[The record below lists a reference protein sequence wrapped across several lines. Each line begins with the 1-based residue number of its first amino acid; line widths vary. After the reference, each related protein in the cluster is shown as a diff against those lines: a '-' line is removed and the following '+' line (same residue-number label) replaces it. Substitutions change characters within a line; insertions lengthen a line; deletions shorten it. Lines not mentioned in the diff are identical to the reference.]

1 MRKGW
6 LFVAITALFLS
17 AGCGGGGGAGFV
29 TPPPT
34 GGQLGVDN
42 QPPTV
47 IGRLISDTQSGQFLE
62 LPFSG
67 GTVQLEATV
76 TDPSGV
82 ALVEFSVNPPPSDSD
97 LPRSLKPDNQGR
109 VTTSITLPPNIATT
123 NQSYQ
128 FQLWVSDKRGNN
140 TTVIVG
146 TVVVQSPFAG
156 IPPVPPPPTFSD

>member
-17 AGCGGGGGAGFV
+17 AGCGGGAGLV

-62 LPFSG
+62 LYFLG

-76 TDPSGV
+76 TAPSGI
-82 ALVEFSVNPPPSDSD
+82 ALVEFSVNPPLSDSDSD

-128 FQLWVSDKRGNN
+128 FQLRVRDKRGNEA
-140 TTVIVG
+140 TVIVG
-146 TVVVQSPFAG
+146 TVVVRSPFAG

>member
-47 IGRLISDTQSGQFLE
+47 IGRLISGTQSGQFLE

-82 ALVEFSVNPPPSDSD
+82 AFVEFSVNPTLPN
-97 LPRSLKPDNQGR
+97 LPRPLTPDNQGR
-109 VTTSITLPPNIATT
+109 VTTSITLPANIATT

-128 FQLWVSDKRGNN
+128 FQLRVRDNRGNEA
-140 TTVIVG
+140 TVIVG
-146 TVVVQSPFAG
+146 TVVVRSPFAG

>member
-17 AGCGGGGGAGFV
+17 AGCGGGAGLV

-47 IGRLISDTQSGQFLE
+47 IGRLISGTQSGQFLE

-82 ALVEFSVNPPPSDSD
+82 ALVEFSVNPTLSDSD
-97 LPRSLKPDNQGR
+97 LTRSLKPDNQGR
-109 VTTSITLPPNIATT
+109 VTDSITLPPNIATT

-128 FQLWVSDKRGNN
+128 FQLRVRDNRGNEA
-140 TTVIVG
+140 TVIVG
-146 TVVVQSPFAG
+146 TVVVRSPFAG

>member
-17 AGCGGGGGAGFV
+17 AGCGGGGGAGLV

-47 IGRLISDTQSGQFLE
+47 IGRLISGTQSGQFLE
-62 LPFSG
+62 LHFLG

-82 ALVEFSVNPPPSDSD
+82 ALVEFSVNPTLAG
-97 LPRSLKPDNQGR
+97 LPRPLTPDNQGR
-109 VTTSITLPPNIATT
+109 VTTSITLPANIATT

-128 FQLWVSDKRGNN
+128 FRLRVRDNRGNEA
-140 TTVIVG
+140 TVIVG
-146 TVVVQSPFAG
+146 TVVVRSPFAG

>member
-17 AGCGGGGGAGFV
+17 AGCGGGAGLV
-29 TPPPT
+29 THPPT

-47 IGRLISDTQSGQFLE
+47 IGRLISGTQSGQFLE

-76 TDPSGV
+76 TDPSGI
-82 ALVEFSVNPPPSDSD
+82 ALVEFSVNPPLSDSD

-109 VTTSITLPPNIATT
+109 VTDSITLPPNIATT

-128 FQLWVSDKRGNN
+128 FRLRVSDKRGND

-146 TVVVQSPFAG
+146 TVVVRSPFVG

>member
-17 AGCGGGGGAGFV
+17 AGCGGGGGAGLV

-62 LPFSG
+62 LRFLG

-76 TDPSGV
+76 TAPSGI
-82 ALVEFSVNPPPSDSD
+82 ALVEFSVNPPLSDSD
-97 LPRSLKPDNQGR
+97 LSRSLKPDNQGR
-109 VTTSITLPPNIATT
+109 VTANITLP
-123 NQSYQ
+123 
-128 FQLWVSDKRGNN
+128 R
-140 TTVIVG
+140 
-146 TVVVQSPFAG
+146 
-156 IPPVPPPPTFSD
+156 